1 MGAPIFHIERVGATM
16 VVSPQRSVTSLSDD
30 DVKAELGGLL
40 EVLDS
45 GEVQNIVFDFCHIEY
60 CGSSMLEAMRRLWK
74 SLPKGKGKLVVC
86 GVNAVLRDILHVT
99 RFDTLW
105 TIFPTRDEALQA
117 VGAGA

>member
-1 MGAPIFHIERVGATM
+1 MGAPIFQIERVGGTM
-16 VVSPQRSVTSLSDD
+16 IVSPQRSVTSLSDD
-30 DVKAELGGLL
+30 DVKAELAVLL

-45 GEVQNIVFDFCHIEY
+45 GEVQGIVFDFGRIEY

-86 GVNAVLRDILHVT
+86 GVNSVLRDILHVT

-105 TIFPTRDEALQA
+105 PIYNTRDEALQA
-117 VGAGA
+117 VGV